1 MPSEAPSTLDLA
13 LEAKAVRRQA
23 KAELVSCAIFL
34 GTSIAIFIILAF
46 LGEARELHAFTTLRV
61 IFFSGATLL
70 IALLAIA
77 WKGWWHP
84 SLRFINSG
92 LQITIL
98 SAFLYVIVRERGPSF
113 ALSTAIPMLYCLA
126 ISITAFRLSP
136 LLSFFAGVLSAGEL
150 IFLYAYFMVPKL
162 TPEILAANPTLAW
175 PAVIARIVV
184 LLAIG
189 IACALAARALRAQ
202 SERAVADE
210 TRIQLLERTFGRLV
224 APDIAR
230 RILEDDDWMKPA
242 RRDAVVMFADLKGF
256 TAYSDGKRPEDVA
269 EFLNRCW
276 TVAAAAVEKNGGVIN
291 KYMGDGFLAIFGVPL
306 ELENAE
312 KAAAET
318 ALELQSNL
326 APILEKE
333 GLSICVGLHAGPM
346 IVGGIGSEAR
356 CEFTVIGS
364 TVNLA
369 SRLETLN
376 RALSTNCL
384 TSESVAGKLRED
396 WHMHSRGGQQVK
408 GVAEPVDVFELRGKK
423 EPGSPETPPAAA

>member
-1 MPSEAPSTLDLA
+1 MSIDPPSTLDLA
-13 LEAKAVRRQA
+13 LRAKAIREQA
-23 KAELVSCAIFL
+23 KGELVSCAIFIVASL
-34 GTSIAIFIILAF
+34 SIFIVLSF
-46 LGEARELHAFTTLRV
+46 LGEARELHAYDTLRL
-61 IFFSGATLL
+61 IFLSGAVFLFAL
-70 IALLAIA
+70 IAIA
-77 WKGWWHP
+77 WRGWWHP
-84 SLRFINSG
+84 AVRFLNTG
-92 LQITIL
+92 VQITLL
-98 SAFLYVIVRERGPSF
+98 SSFLYVIVREKGTAF

-126 ISITAFRLSP
+126 ISMTAFRLSP
-136 LLSFFAGVLSAGEL
+136 SLSLFAGALAGGEFVF
-150 IFLYAYFMVPKL
+150 IYYFFMLPKL
-162 TPEILAANPTLAW
+162 TPALVDANPTLAW
-175 PAVIARIVV
+175 PALIARVFV
-184 LLAIG
+184 LLATG
-189 IACALAARALRAQ
+189 IACALAARALRNQTEKATEDQ
-202 SERAVADE
+202 

-256 TAYSDGKRPEDVA
+256 TAYSDGKNPEDVA

-306 ELENAE
+306 ELANAE
-312 KAAAET
+312 KAAAQT
-318 ALELQSNL
+318 AHELQRDL

-376 RALSTNCL
+376 RALSSNCL
-384 TSESVAGKLRED
+384 TSETVADKLHEHWD
-396 WHMHSRGGQQVK
+396 MKSRGGHQVK
-408 GVAEPVDVFELRGKK
+408 GVSGDVGVFELGGKK
-423 EPGSPETPPAAA
+423 KPASET

>member
-1 MPSEAPSTLDLA
+1 MSTEAPSTLDLA
-13 LEAKAVRRQA
+13 LQA
-23 KAELVSCAIFL
+23 KTVRSQARAELVSCAIFF
-34 GTSIAIFIILAF
+34 GASITIFIVLSV
-46 LGEARELHAFTTLRV
+46 LGEARELHAFTTLRL
-61 IFFSGATLL
+61 IFFSGAALL
-70 IALLAIA
+70 VALLAVA

-98 SAFLYVIVRERGPSF
+98 SAFLYVIARERGPSF
-113 ALSTAIPMLYCLA
+113 ALSTAIPMMYCLA

-136 LLSFFAGVLSAGEL
+136 LLSFFAGALAAGEFV
-150 IFLYAYFMVPKL
+150 FLYAYFMEPKL
-162 TPEILAANPTLAW
+162 TPEMLAANPTLAW
-175 PAVIARIVV
+175 PALIARVVV

-189 IACALAARALRAQ
+189 IACALAARALRSQ
-202 SERAVADE
+202 NERAVADE
-210 TRIQLLERTFGRLV
+210 GRIQILERTFGRLV

-256 TAYSDGKRPEDVA
+256 TAYSEGKKPEDVA
-269 EFLNRCW
+269 AFLNRCW
-276 TVAAAAVEKNGGVIN
+276 TVAASLVEKNGGVIN

-318 ALELQSNL
+318 AHELQRDL

-333 GLSICVGLHAGPM
+333 GLAICVGLHAGPM

-376 RALSTNCL
+376 RALSSNCL
-384 TSESVAGKLRED
+384 TSETVADKLHEHWD
-396 WHMHSRGGQQVK
+396 MKNRGGHQVK
-408 GVAEPVDVFELRGKK
+408 GVSGDVGVFELGGKK
-423 EPGSPETPPAAA
+423 NPGPAT